1 MTNEEAIRELRHFTS
16 VLVEADCEEDAI
28 NGEDLYSFRMSF
40 TTEFIDVI
48 QEAISAL
55 EKQTPEKP
63 IWHVLSKYK
72 NGNVKKG
79 AWKCPT
85 CLRIE
90 YVKQRDA
97 LDTYC
102 GFCGQKIDYEGVEE

>member
-1 MTNEEAIRELRHFTS
+1 MTNEEALTYAREVRFCAGCN
-16 VLVEADCEEDAI
+16 EYQEDHACDMCDHR
-28 NGEDLYSFRMSF
+28 GFFE
-40 TTEFIDVI
+40 TTI
-48 QEAISAL
+48 AAL
-55 EKQTPEKP
+55 EKQIPKKP

-90 YVKQRDA
+90 YVNRRDA

>member
-1 MTNEEAIRELRHFTS
+1 MTYEEAIQYLKNINFCTGCPIDMSIDGGES
-16 VLVEADCEEDAI
+16 CKVCEHRAFFEMAIDAL
-28 NGEDLYSFRMSF
+28 D
-40 TTEFIDVI
+40 
-48 QEAISAL
+48 
-55 EKQTPEKP
+55 KQIPKKP

-72 NGNVKKG
+72 NGNVKNG
-79 AWKCPT
+79 AWKCPR

-90 YVKQRDA
+90 YVKRRDA

>member
-1 MTNEEAIRELRHFTS
+1 MTNEELAKSILMEL
-16 VLVEADCEEDAI
+16 D
-28 NGEDLYSFRMSF
+28 GGY
-40 TTEFIDVI
+40 
-48 QEAISAL
+48 ISYGNFHGNNEQGLNLIKGAL
-55 EKQTPEKP
+55 EKQIPKKP

-72 NGNVKKG
+72 NGNVKEG
-79 AWKCPT
+79 VWKCPT

-90 YVKQRDA
+90 YVKRRDA